1 MFAAPQQ
8 DMYGAAPQQDMYGAA
23 PADYGAPSSEPDMF
37 GAPSG
42 GMDAGYGDQN

>member
-8 DMYGAAPQQDMYGAA
+8 DMYGGA
-23 PADYGAPSSEPDMF
+23 PADYGAPSGEPDMF